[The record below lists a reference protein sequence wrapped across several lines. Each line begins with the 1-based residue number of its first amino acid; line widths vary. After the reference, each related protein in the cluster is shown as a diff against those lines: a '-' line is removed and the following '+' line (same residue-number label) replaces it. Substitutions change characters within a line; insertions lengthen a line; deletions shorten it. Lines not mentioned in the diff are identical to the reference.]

1 MNECRSASAGR
12 IILSLLLKCAVIFSA
27 ALGIYISARASSQ
40 TFMGGNRVYMYF
52 TIQSNIAIALICLIG
67 GIRMALKK
75 PQTRGWMIIQ
85 FMGAV
90 AISLTGLVFC
100 FILAPTLGKYAWEL
114 ANVLTHVIVPIAAVA
129 DFFFSG
135 ARGCLTKQDAVYGL
149 LPPLAYV
156 IYAGIGYIAGWQ
168 FSYGARY
175 PYFFL
180 NWGSPAGAFGFINEI
195 PFMGCFWWIL
205 ALCLLLVLLGLSYI
219 ALLNFKKSKMST

>member
-27 ALGIYISARASSQ
+27 ALGVYISARASSQ

-67 GIRMALKK
+67 GIRMALNK

-100 FILAPTLGKYAWEL
+100 FILTPTLGKYAWGL

-135 ARGCLTKQDAVYGL
+135 ARGCLTKRDAVYGL
-149 LPPLAYV
+149 LPPLAYGGYFTFDPLFV
-156 IYAGIGYIAGWQ
+156 FAFAPQYIYSKPKRHFTDQKIIG
-168 FSYGARY
+168 S
-175 PYFFL
+175 
-180 NWGSPAGAFGFINEI
+180 FIGK
-195 PFMGCFWWIL
+195 PT
-205 ALCLLLVLLGLSYI
+205 GLQRI
-219 ALLNFKKSKMST
+219 